1 MSVRRR
7 IHSLAIALVAAL
19 ALSACSGLP
28 VTGTVNP
35 GFAADQ
41 IPDAPDFVFAPDG
54 PQVGMTPE
62 QIVQGFIDAG
72 TSPEG
77 NWAIANLFLAEGT
90 EWRPQA
96 QVFIDAPGNERLYNE
111 VGDDEIAVTVT
122 QTAGVDGTGAF
133 TSFDSVAAVLPFTL
147 AQQEDGE
154 WRITQAPD
162 GVVLER
168 DLFVRVFA
176 AYPVMFFDPEWQYL
190 VPDVRWFPARTNA
203 ATRISQA
210 LIDGQPTPWLA
221 DSVFSAF
228 TDDVALAQASVTVDG
243 DRVATVPLNAQASA
257 LEQTTIDRMQAQLE
271 ASLAPVGVQTVRMTA
286 DGAEITATA
295 APTRSTRVSSS
306 PLVLTEAGFGFL
318 SADELTPI
326 VGLSD
331 ALTSLEATPVSIE
344 VSATRTAAA
353 VRVAA
358 GPVARVQA
366 DGGVLEV
373 DTRAGLIDPSIDARG
388 FVWTVP
394 KSAPTAVTVSGVEG
408 GPATPVA
415 NAWPEASEIT
425 SLRVSRD
432 GTRVAALLA
441 VGAQNWVVVAAVVRD
456 DDGVPV
462 SLSEPQQITRLDGT
476 GIAAA
481 WLDDANLG
489 VVSSNA
495 GTLTV
500 TQILVGGEATRTEGP
515 VGVTSVAG
523 ANQTSAMRL
532 RDDTGALYVRRGS
545 NWGQTASGI
554 IVLASQQGQPQ

>member
-7 IHSLAIALVAAL
+7 IHSVAVALIAAL

-28 VTGTVNP
+28 VTGSVNP

-54 PQVGMTPE
+54 PQAGMTPE

-96 QVFIDAPGNERLYNE
+96 QVYIDAPGNERLYTDVAE
-111 VGDDEIAVTVT
+111 GEISVTVT

-133 TSFDSVAAVLPFTL
+133 TASDSVATVLPFTL
-147 AQQEDGE
+147 AQQDDGE
-154 WRITQAPD
+154 WRITGAPD

-176 AYPVMFFDPEWQYL
+176 AYPVMFFDPDWQYL

-210 LIDGQPTPWLA
+210 LIDGEPTSWLGA
-221 DSVFSAF
+221 SVASAF
-228 TDDVALAQASVTVDG
+228 PDDVALAQASVTVDG
-243 DRVATVPLNAQASA
+243 DRVATVQLDGRALA
-257 LEQTTIDRMQAQLE
+257 LEQVTIDRMQAQLE
-271 ASLAPVGVQTVRMTA
+271 ASLAAVGVQTVQMTA

-295 APTRSTRVSSS
+295 APTRSTRVASN
-306 PLVLTEAGFGFL
+306 PLVLNEAGFGFL
-318 SADELTPI
+318 SGDELTPI
-326 VGLSD
+326 PGLSD
-331 ALTSLEATPVSIE
+331 AITALEDTPVAIE

-353 VRVAA
+353 VRVASGA
-358 GPVARVQA
+358 VARVQA

-373 DTRAGLIDPSIDARG
+373 DTRAALIDPSIDSKG
-388 FVWTVP
+388 YVWTVP
-394 KSAPTAVTVSGVEG
+394 KGAPSAVTVSGVEG
-408 GPATPVA
+408 GPATLVA
-415 NAWPEASEIT
+415 DAWPEATEIT
-425 SLRVSRD
+425 SLRLSRD
-432 GTRVAALLA
+432 GTRVAALIA
-441 VGAQNWVVVAAVVRD
+441 VGAQNWVVVAGVVRD
-456 DDGVPV
+456 GDGVPV
-462 SLSEPQQITRLDGT
+462 RLTESQQIARLAGA
-476 GIAAA
+476 GVAAA

-489 VVSSNA
+489 VVSSEA
-495 GTLTV
+495 GTITV
-500 TQILVGGEATRTEGP
+500 TQMLVGGEATRIEAP
-515 VGVTSVAG
+515 SGVTSVAG
-523 ANQTSAMRL
+523 ANQISALRL

-554 IVLASQQGQPQ
+554 AVLASQQGQPQ